1 MDSPAR
7 YLFARSLRA
16 VKKKKVYIYMYI
28 FEATN
33 SIRRS
38 FVRRIKK
45 IIFQVFKLFSSFDRE
60 RRKKKEDV
68 WKFRRERGKLEFEKE
83 GGDKLAN
90 FLFVLSG
97 GERRGET
104 GRGDERILQKD
115 KKK

>member
-1 MDSPAR
+1 
-7 YLFARSLRA
+7 
-16 VKKKKVYIYMYI
+16 MYI
-28 FEATN
+28 RGHQPYSSIIRSTN
-33 SIRRS
+33 
-38 FVRRIKK
+38 KK
-45 IIFQVFKLFSSFDRE
+45 NHFSSLQIVFFLRSRE